1 MGEIDGENGLGHV
14 EELDESDE
22 LEVVEFTDEE
32 GVTYTAAILAVLQVD
47 DQDYAVLAPVEQL
60 EDDDGDELEL
70 FLFLYGEDDEGNEF
84 FSYIE
89 DESVFNKVQEAAAA
103 LLDEGAEIDE
113 AAEA

>member
-1 MGEIDGENGLGHV
+1 MGEKGNNGIGPVDEV

-32 GVTYTAAILAVLQVD
+32 GNSYTAAILAVIEVD

-60 EDDDGDELEL
+60 EDERADEMEI
-70 FLFLYGEDDEGNEF
+70 FLFHFTEDEDGNEV

-89 DESVFNKVQEAAAA
+89 DEAVFQKVRAAAAA
-103 LLDEGAEIDE
+103 LLDEDDTDA
-113 AAEA
+113 